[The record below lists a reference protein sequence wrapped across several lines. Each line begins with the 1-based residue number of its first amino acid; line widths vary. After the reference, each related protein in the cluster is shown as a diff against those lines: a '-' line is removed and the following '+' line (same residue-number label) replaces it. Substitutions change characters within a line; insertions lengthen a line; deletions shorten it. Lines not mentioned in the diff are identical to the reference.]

1 MKKVLKIVSVI
12 LGLLIALI
20 LAFLALVYMPSPKF
34 EPVAYKPIVPSY
46 WPTKIWQ
53 QSTPEEQGMDSA
65 KLVEM
70 VEFYHEK
77 QAENKLV
84 RIDSMTVIRNGYLV
98 ADLYFNP
105 LFPRDTPHIIH
116 SCTKSIM
123 PVLIGIAIDEGF
135 LKSVDTPVY
144 EIFKD
149 QGITVSDEYMKK
161 VTVKHL
167 LAMNTGIRSQDDRP
181 YKYRGLFKVQ
191 HTKNW
196 VKAFLQ
202 LPMDVEP
209 GNRFDY
215 SNLASFMLSAVIQ
228 KTTGMDT
235 LSFARERLFDPLG
248 IKEVKWEKSPRG
260 IHIGWARMWMKPHD
274 MAKIGLL
281 YLQKGRWDNKQIL
294 PARWIEESVTPHSY
308 PKNYK
313 DILDENGE
321 KDSEASGGNWMA
333 TKFLK
338 PFQDGY
344 GYQIWLD
351 SSGSYAAMG
360 TSGQYIIVNPEEN
373 LIVVATSKL
382 TGLDTFLPVEMVEDY
397 VLPAIK
403 SDDTLPR
410 QEQYQQKLASF
421 SKIPGSNVQKT
432 TVPTLP
438 ETASRISGATYQL
451 EKNDWN
457 YDNFQLKF
465 YGQGDFAEFSYTA
478 KLGEA
483 VKMRIGLDNVPRL
496 TDTNSHTYAGIG
508 YWSAPDTFTIKYEV
522 VGYSTQDQWNLTFS
536 DTAVTVEEINE
547 ITGKKTYSG
556 IMK

>member
-1 MKKVLKIVSVI
+1 MKKAIKIGLVI
-12 LGLLIALI
+12 LGVLLVLV
-20 LAFLALVYMPSPKF
+20 LAFLALVYIPSPKF
-34 EPVAYKPIVPSY
+34 EPVAHKAIAPQF
-46 WPTKIWQ
+46 WPTKQWQ
-53 QSTPEEQGMDSA
+53 NSTPEEQGLDSG

-70 VEFYHEK
+70 VEFYQEK
-77 QAENKLV
+77 RAENKQV
-84 RIDSMTVIRNGYLV
+84 RIDSFTVIRNGYVV

-105 LFPRDTPHIIH
+105 LYPQDSAHIIH

-123 PVLIGIAIDEGF
+123 SLLIGIAIDEGF

-144 EIFKD
+144 DIFKD
-149 QGITVSDEYMKK
+149 QGYTVSDERMKK

-191 HTKNW
+191 HTQNW
-196 VKAFLQ
+196 VETFLK

-209 GNRFDY
+209 GVRFDY

-235 LSFARERLFDPLG
+235 LSFAKERLFSPLG
-248 IKEVKWEKSPRG
+248 IHEVQWEKNLQG
-260 IHIGWARMWMKPHD
+260 IYIGWARMWLKPHD

-281 YLQKGRWDNKQIL
+281 YLQKGRWNNEQIL
-294 PARWIEESVTPHSY
+294 PAKWVTESVTPHSY

-313 DILDENGE
+313 DILDENGV
-321 KDSEASGGNWMA
+321 KNSEESGGNWIA

-351 SSGSYAAMG
+351 GSGSYAAMG
-360 TSGQYIIVNPEEN
+360 TSGQYIMVNPEKN

-382 TGLDTFLPVEMVEDY
+382 TGLDTFLPLKMIEDF

-403 SDDTLPR
+403 SDKALPP
-410 QEQYQQKLASF
+410 QEQFQKQLATF
-421 SKIPGSNVQKT
+421 SKPPKSSFQATNVPK
-432 TVPTLP
+432 LP
-438 ETASRISGATYQL
+438 ETALRISGAIYQMD
-451 EKNDWN
+451 KNDWN
-457 YDNFQLKF
+457 YNNFQLKF
-465 YGQGDFAEFSYTA
+465 DSNRDFAELNYTA
-478 KLGEA
+478 KLGE
-483 VKMRIGLDNVPRL
+483 VIKMRVGLDNVPRM
-496 TDTNSHTYAGIG
+496 TETNNQTYAGVG
-508 YWSAPDTFTIKYEV
+508 HWSADSTFTVMYEV
-522 VGYSTQDQWNLTFS
+522 VGYSTQDQWNFTFS
-536 DTAVTVEEINE
+536 DTTLIVEEINE

-556 IMK
+556 MMN